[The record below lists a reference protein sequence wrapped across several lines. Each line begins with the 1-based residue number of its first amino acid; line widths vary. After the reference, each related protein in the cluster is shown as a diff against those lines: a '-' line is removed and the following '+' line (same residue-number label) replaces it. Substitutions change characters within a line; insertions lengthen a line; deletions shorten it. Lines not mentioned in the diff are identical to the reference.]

1 MIKSETMKHLPL
13 LIVLAVALGCGKS
26 SFNASTAIPTPEPP
40 AIAVTTAQLAQKY
53 KLNELAADNEY
64 RTKRLEITG
73 KVAGVKEVLGSVFI
87 DLAAPDHM
95 TVTCHVPDER
105 RAEAAKLTTGQ
116 TATLV
121 GTGNGLFGSTVI
133 QVDDCRVK

>member
-1 MIKSETMKHLPL
+1 MIKFETMKHLPL

-26 SFNASTAIPTPEPP
+26 TSSNVPPTPEPP

-53 KLNELAADNEY
+53 KANELAADNEY

-105 RAEAAKLTTGQ
+105 RAEAAKLKTGE
-116 TATLV
+116 TATLI